1 MNGLSMRLPHT
12 ACAPLSIHFCS
23 KWHLFTSKSIK
34 EWHFEHKGWSMEQ
47 NNCEENVE
55 LWNSTLYVFSIHYL
69 SENRVKTEPLTYIT
83 TCKKTHLETTS
94 DPTQHKLLNQK
105 WWNKTKWNWNE
116 TETMPNQTF
125 FMLCQCSVTT
135 ASIEELQKL
144 GKFLVELA

>member
-1 MNGLSMRLPHT
+1 MRLPHT
-12 ACAPLSIHFCS
+12 ACAPLTIHFCS

-34 EWHFEHKGWSMEQ
+34 EWHNGWLMEQ
-47 NNCEENVE
+47 NNCEENVK

-69 SENRVKTEPLTYIT
+69 GWKLNRWPISPPA
-83 TCKKTHLETTS
+83 KKTHLETS